1 MVVQHMAKLDND
13 FPLYSEVRFKI
24 LDIYATSKM
33 CTIKTGEIYTQRVN
47 LCQCM
52 PPKYLN

>member
-1 MVVQHMAKLDND
+1 MAKLDND
-13 FPLYSEVRFKI
+13 FPLYSEVICKI

-33 CTIKTGEIYTQRVN
+33 CAIKTGEIYNQRVN

-52 PPKYLN
+52 PPK